1 MLYNSPVE
9 VFIAILYLYMLLGNA
24 ALIGLVVMILC
35 LPITGILTNKMA
47 SNYTA
52 LTSAKDRR
60 NELVNE
66 LLQGIRMVKFF
77 AWEGNWKEKVYEA
90 RRHEI
95 KQLINT
101 IIVDVLVHIVFL
113 TVPVLVTASTFI
125 WYTKVAGNELTASVA
140 FVSIT
145 LFEMLRAPLIFIPEI
160 VTTFTEGYVSLKR
173 ISNYLEEAEVE
184 ENLNKEPVEIPGDE
198 SPQSILART
207 GFESSVFQ
215 WHVDKAE
222 SNGIEA
228 DEMQSGSSSPST
240 STLGIP
246 DPNNQRVFQLN
257 VPKFNFPTGK
267 LSLVYGA
274 TGSGKS
280 SFLNALL
287 GEMDIISGRVYLPSK
302 VVLAV
307 DNVSKI
313 DPDHPDLYLDKV
325 AYVAQQPFLQHASI
339 RDNILFG
346 LPYNAERYKKALYQ
360 CALIKD
366 LTILP
371 DGDRTEIGE
380 KGISLSGGQKQRYS
394 FAHFSFSPMIARSHH
409 D

>member
-1 MLYNSPVE
+1 
-9 VFIAILYLYMLLGNA
+9 MLLGNA
-24 ALIGLVVMILC
+24 ALVGLVVMICC
-35 LPITGILTNKMA
+35 LPITGMLTNRMA

-77 AWEGNWKEKVYEA
+77 AWEGNWKEKVFEA

-101 IIVDVLVHIVFL
+101 IIVDLLVHIVFL

-125 WYTKVAGNELTASVA
+125 WYTKIAGNELTASVA

-145 LFEMLRAPLIFIPEI
+145 LFEMLRGPLIFIPEI

-173 ISNYLEEAEVE
+173 ISSYLEEAEVD
-184 ENLNKEPVEIPGDE
+184 ENINKEPVEIPEGE
-198 SPQSILART
+198 SAQSVLART
-207 GFESSVFQ
+207 GFEQSVFQ
-215 WHVDKAE
+215 WHIDKPTLAAQPSTSGTNE
-222 SNGIEA
+222 E
-228 DEMQSGSSSPST
+228 QSTSSSPST
-240 STLGIP
+240 STLNIT
-246 DPNNQRVFQLN
+246 DQASQHVFQLN
-257 VPKFNFPTGK
+257 IPKFNFPTGK

-287 GEMDIISGRVYLPSK
+287 GEMDIVSGRVYLPSK
-302 VVLAV
+302 VVLKA

-313 DPDHPDLYLDKV
+313 DPEHPDLYLDKV

-394 FAHFSFSPMIARSHH
+394 S
-409 D
+409 